1 MVVVV
6 ATVTGLLSGC
16 SGTSGSGEP
25 GQADS
30 LAAPATDIYLAP
42 LQTDGGLAVGE
53 PAPLVDRPGYDNQPA
68 FSATGTSLLFVSR
81 RDGQADLHRITLG
94 TFDVTR
100 ITGTPESEYS
110 PTPRPDERISVVRV
124 EEDGRQRLWQY
135 SAFGRPI
142 APMLPEADS
151 IGYHAWLDR
160 TRVAL
165 YRVGDPA
172 QLVVADVTTDVDTVV
187 ADSIGRSLQPVPG
200 RAAVSFVRVAADAS
214 TSVHLVA
221 RSDSLTTRPLVDA
234 PAGTRAVD
242 HAWTPDGTLL
252 LAGGQT
258 LYAWRPGRAGW
269 RQLRDLA
276 PLEVTRLA
284 VSPDGT
290 QLALV
295 VRERGAGGRS

>member
-42 LQTDGGLAVGE
+42 LQTDGGGLAVGE

-142 APMLPEADS
+142 APMPTPSA
-151 IGYHAWLDR
+151 
-160 TRVAL
+160 TM
-165 YRVGDPA
+165 
-172 QLVVADVTTDVDTVV
+172 
-187 ADSIGRSLQPVPG
+187 PG
-200 RAAVSFVRVAADAS
+200 STERASPSTAS
-214 TSVHLVA
+214 A
-221 RSDSLTTRPLVDA
+221 
-234 PAGTRAVD
+234 
-242 HAWTPDGTLL
+242 TPPNSSS
-252 LAGGQT
+252 
-258 LYAWRPGRAGW
+258 RM
-269 RQLRDLA
+269 
-276 PLEVTRLA
+276 
-284 VSPDGT
+284 
-290 QLALV
+290 
-295 VRERGAGGRS
+295 